1 MDEIENCVR
10 DGAQR
15 IEAGIQIREQAK
27 MQTEWTMARDEL
39 AAAVKSWGFPKELA
53 DIIAKNLGSPK
64 AISRMTS
71 YLCYVKP
78 KKEEIIIDEMLAIM
92 SEISAWRDLKE
103 SREANEAYNE
113 MLYYGLGVEDEYTDI
128 REEEM

>member
-1 MDEIENCVR
+1 
-10 DGAQR
+10 
-15 IEAGIQIREQAK
+15 

-39 AAAVKSWGFPKELA
+39 AAAVKSLGFPKELA

-64 AISRMTS
+64 AIRRMTS

-92 SEISAWRDLKE
+92 IELFSRKPGYHLEVEEGIIPIHIDDDTSSLSA
-103 SREANEAYNE
+103 
-113 MLYYGLGVEDEYTDI
+113 
-128 REEEM
+128 

>member
-1 MDEIENCVR
+1 
-10 DGAQR
+10 
-15 IEAGIQIREQAK
+15 

-39 AAAVKSWGFPKELA
+39 AAAIKSLGFPKELA

-64 AISRMTS
+64 AIRRMTS

-78 KKEEIIIDEMLAIM
+78 RKEEIIIDEMLAIM

-113 MLYYGLGVEDEYTDI
+113 MLYYGLGVEDEHTDI
-128 REEEM
+128 CDANM